1 MFRRVGHC
9 ASQLASGGDCWPGS
23 GNVPCARGVGD
34 SLVPWLAQV
43 WRPAAGWGTAS
54 SGRVLW
60 SVRPAHLLPRP
71 QAVSV
76 AGAPRRVLFVPL
88 PRRRFSAV
96 DAVVL
101 AEVVVLSGA
110 QKALSTS
117 GAGAP
122 GRLRRRSGVSLAP
135 REVSP
140 AEAPRRFLFV
150 PLTRRSL
157 LGVGGR
163 GLHLGRRLLRRS
175 QRSDLRRCRESLAPD
190 SG

>member
-34 SLVPWLAQV
+34 SPVPWLAQV

-135 REVSP
+135 REVPWLVCRAVSC
-140 AEAPRRFLFV
+140 
-150 PLTRRSL
+150 SC
-157 LGVGGR
+157 
-163 GLHLGRRLLRRS
+163 
-175 QRSDLRRCRESLAPD
+175 RCRGARCWRWRSWLAPG
-190 SG
+190 SSFAAALTAVRPAALSRVVGA